1 MDGRM
6 GQGAQHTLKEWILAA
21 EVALLENVDDTAAER
36 FSWLAEGLRRR
47 SPEKLWDLLRDASKE
62 ELDKVPELD
71 NLLERLAQTLV
82 GVGRLGETADLV
94 KAARQWEV
102 RLAGS
107 VYRQLAQAQMRSGET
122 ARAEETIRE
131 LLKQDADDV
140 EAQRL
145 LYRVLRETG
154 RMAEA
159 HDVLNRL
166 VELDPSAATA
176 TFAHRER
183 GKLGEMRGRPVRI
196 ALLSSYVLDPLIPFL
211 DVECRRA
218 GLAPAF
224 YVAPFNQYT
233 QEVLDPGSGLYGF
246 GPEIVF
252 VALDLEDLAPA
263 VRRAPSVD
271 ELARS
276 GDEIRSS
283 LTALVRELH
292 ARCNALIVVHELALT
307 GRSSHGILDNRRG
320 DGLSRW
326 TEDLNRDLAE
336 ELGSQA
342 HTFLL
347 PLRQVLSRVGTERGQ
362 SRKLRYMARMRH
374 GDAALRELA
383 RYSMRYVKPLKGL
396 TRKCVVVDLDGTL
409 WGGVVGEVGAEGIQL
424 GPTAPGIEFVD
435 FQEALLNLTR
445 RGILLAVCSK
455 NNPADV
461 MPVLRDH
468 KHMVLREEHFSALR
482 INWRN
487 KAENLAEIAEELN
500 IGLDA
505 LVFFDDNPVERE
517 LIRQML
523 PEVLT
528 VEVPRDASQFRS
540 TLEDLTDFELLALT
554 REDEL
559 RVGQYEANRRRQAL
573 ERSSGR
579 LDEYLHSLELRA
591 DIARA
596 QASHVARLVQMFNKT
611 NQFNATTRRYGAP
624 EMARLVASPDH
635 RVYVLEVADRFGE
648 HGIVGAAIVR
658 EQRETWG
665 IDSFLLSC
673 RVMGLSVETVLLKR
687 IYDAARVRAVAR
699 LVGEFV
705 PTAKNGPTVDFYR
718 RHGFRL
724 DGDAGGTQAWIL
736 DPRADRI
743 EDPAWI
749 AVKVTGE

>member
-1 MDGRM
+1 
-6 GQGAQHTLKEWILAA
+6 
-21 EVALLENVDDTAAER
+21 
-36 FSWLAEGLRRR
+36 
-47 SPEKLWDLLRDASKE
+47 
-62 ELDKVPELD
+62 
-71 NLLERLAQTLV
+71 
-82 GVGRLGETADLV
+82 
-94 KAARQWEV
+94 
-102 RLAGS
+102 

-122 ARAEETIRE
+122 TRAEETIRE
-131 LLKQDADDV
+131 LLKRDADDL
-140 EAQRL
+140 EAVRL
-145 LYRVLRETG
+145 LYRLLAETG
-154 RMAEA
+154 RTQEA
-159 HDVLNRL
+159 HDVLSRL
-166 VELDPSAATA
+166 VELDPSSAMA

-183 GKLGEMRGRPVRI
+183 GKLGEMCGRPVRI

-224 YVAPFNQYT
+224 YLTRYNQYT
-233 QEVLDPGSGLYGF
+233 QEVLDPSSGLYSF

-252 VALDLEDLAPA
+252 LALDLEDLFPA

-276 GDEIRSS
+276 RDEIRGAIA
-283 LTALVRELH
+283 TLVRELH
-292 ARCNALIVVHELALT
+292 SRCNALIVVHELAFT
-307 GRSSHGILDNRRG
+307 GWSPHGILDNRRG

-326 TEDLNRDLAE
+326 AEDLNRDLAD

-347 PLRQVLSRVGTERGQ
+347 PLRQVLGRAGATRSPN
-362 SRKLRYMARMRH
+362 RKLHYMARIRH

-409 WGGVVGEVGAEGIQL
+409 WGGVVGEVGPEGIQL
-424 GPTAPGIEFVD
+424 GPTAPGVEFLD
-435 FQEALLNLTR
+435 FQEALLNLR
-445 RGILLAVCSK
+445 KRGILLAICSK
-455 NNPADV
+455 NNVDDV
-461 MPVLRDH
+461 MPVLREH

-487 KAENLAEIAEELN
+487 KAENLTEIAEELN

-505 LVFFDDNPVERE
+505 LVFFDDNPAERS
-517 LIRQML
+517 LVRQLL
-523 PEVLT
+523 PQVLT
-528 VEVPRDASQFRS
+528 VELPRDASQLRS
-540 TLEDLTDFELLALT
+540 ILDELTDFELLALT

-559 RVGQYEANRRRQAL
+559 RVSQYQANQRRQAL
-573 ERSSGR
+573 ERSSGS
-579 LDEYLHSLELRA
+579 LDDYLRSLEIQA
-591 DIARA
+591 EIARA
-596 QASHVARLVQMFNKT
+596 GAHHMPRLVQMLNKT
-611 NQFNATTRRYGAP
+611 NQFNATTRRYQAQD
-624 EMARLVASPDH
+624 MARFIESSDH
-635 RVYVLEVADRFGE
+635 RVYVLEVVDRFGD

-658 EQRETWG
+658 EGRERWC

-687 IYDAARVRAVAR
+687 IYDAARVREVPR

-705 PTAKNGPTVDFYR
+705 RTAKNGPAADFYL

-724 DGDAGGTQAWIL
+724 DGDANGTQAWIL
-736 DPRADRI
+736 DPRVDRI